1 MEATVYYPNFVPL
14 TENSHTT
21 PDPFISKPGIKY
33 PEPNF
38 IVSRTLNGEVLSR
51 YSDDLWDFRPYRLS
65 GNTGNARF
73 NFSIFGD
80 STKRD
85 VKWLMFIFL
94 FIVDSGKAT
103 GISISTCMSYFKTIR
118 SLANYCEDKGV
129 LVGEALQKE
138 ELMIGFLGTVKSK
151 NILRGLSSTLSHLIS
166 ISSDISGY
174 KVSSGL
180 KFDVLRLYLNK
191 LGDDNQHPIIPNRI
205 YAELIRQ
212 LEDFISEFYDV
223 KDRFY
228 RFITAVL
235 SCDRYG
241 RSPSLQKKIGYAPK
255 DFKPYFKEAAQE
267 HGLWEYFSRYKVSN
281 MPSLSS
287 FIAQV
292 QHGSRIMLH
301 AFTGMRSAESLSLP
315 TGSLSIING
324 VYKLTGTTSKFV
336 GQKKETSWITSK
348 EVSNAYDIVEMFA
361 KLVAKVLNMNE
372 KDIPLFVST
381 SYLSLGN
388 SVIFDGVHLA
398 MADASN
404 KQNEIYNLLDS
415 EAFAVTKEDLNELE
429 RISPFRAWE
438 CEKAFAVGSIWR
450 FTIHQFRRSLAFYV
464 AQSALVSL
472 PSLKR
477 QLKHI
482 SREMTVYYCQSSE
495 LSEEFNDTNHIAKL
509 IKQEKPEA
517 DASAYISNVL
527 NTEEKLYGAHGT
539 FIERKKLKT
548 EEGILFS
555 SDRKTIIKQFKKGEI
570 AYSETPLGA
579 CTTLSPCDKKL
590 LRSITSCLTCSRA
603 VIKVS
608 RLDRVIMRQKMFV
621 EELSVSSPSSIEYR
635 TEKDELDTLLKFKE
649 HIVSKEN

>member
-241 RSPSLQKKIGYAPK
+241 RSPSLQKKNWVCTK
-255 DFKPYFKEAAQE
+255 
-267 HGLWEYFSRYKVSN
+267 GL
-281 MPSLSS
+281 
-287 FIAQV
+287 
-292 QHGSRIMLH
+292 
-301 AFTGMRSAESLSLP
+301 
-315 TGSLSIING
+315 
-324 VYKLTGTTSKFV
+324 
-336 GQKKETSWITSK
+336 
-348 EVSNAYDIVEMFA
+348 
-361 KLVAKVLNMNE
+361 
-372 KDIPLFVST
+372 
-381 SYLSLGN
+381 
-388 SVIFDGVHLA
+388 
-398 MADASN
+398 
-404 KQNEIYNLLDS
+404 
-415 EAFAVTKEDLNELE
+415 
-429 RISPFRAWE
+429 
-438 CEKAFAVGSIWR
+438 
-450 FTIHQFRRSLAFYV
+450 
-464 AQSALVSL
+464 
-472 PSLKR
+472 
-477 QLKHI
+477 
-482 SREMTVYYCQSSE
+482 
-495 LSEEFNDTNHIAKL
+495 
-509 IKQEKPEA
+509 
-517 DASAYISNVL
+517 
-527 NTEEKLYGAHGT
+527 
-539 FIERKKLKT
+539 
-548 EEGILFS
+548 
-555 SDRKTIIKQFKKGEI
+555 
-570 AYSETPLGA
+570 
-579 CTTLSPCDKKL
+579 
-590 LRSITSCLTCSRA
+590 
-603 VIKVS
+603 
-608 RLDRVIMRQKMFV
+608 
-621 EELSVSSPSSIEYR
+621 
-635 TEKDELDTLLKFKE
+635 
-649 HIVSKEN
+649 